1 MKTLVLITS
10 QFPFGKGEP
19 FLETELPIVSTG
31 FEKVIIIS
39 LNVTLEKTRSIP
51 DEYKIFR
58 YNTSTSFSVYLFF
71 PVLVFQNCGV
81 IKELIKE
88 EALFR
93 RSIHDPFT
101 IKKLLILFKRIIKAF
116 ELKNFIQRKLT
127 EEGINENIVFYSYWL
142 KTGAH
147 AIAMLKY
154 RDSIKI
160 SRAHGSDIYE
170 EKTKSGYLALLKF
183 SSSNLN
189 AIFFVSTQGL
199 KYFEEKLKVKSPNFI
214 VSYLGVEKPDSK
226 GITAKE
232 QDKYL
237 VVSCSNLIPLK
248 RIDRIINSL
257 AIVKSDKNILWLH
270 FGDGILRNELEA
282 LAENKLGPLDRID
295 YSFMGHYLNK
305 ELLQYYCSN
314 KIDLFI
320 NTSSTE
326 GVPVSI
332 MEALSFG
339 IPVIAT
345 DVGGVKELVV
355 EGTGILLPAEF
366 KIHDLT
372 KNIEFFLN
380 LSVEEELKFRKNAY
394 SNWEMNFNASVN
406 YRDFIMRVN
415 SIFATVK

>member
-39 LNVTLEKTRSIP
+39 QNVTLEKTRIIP
-51 DEYKIFR
+51 DEYKVFR
-58 YNTSTSFSVYLFF
+58 YNPSTSFSGYLFF

-81 IKELIKE
+81 IKELVKE

-93 RSIHDPFT
+93 RSIHDPLT

-154 RDSIKI
+154 SDSIKI
-160 SRAHGSDIYE
+160 ARAHGSDLYE
-170 EKTKSGYLALLKF
+170 EKSYMSFLPLLNF
-183 SSSNLN
+183 SSSNLD
-189 AIFFVSTQGL
+189 AIFFISDHGIN
-199 KYFEEKLKVKSPNFI
+199 YFKDKIKAYRAELLLSRI
-214 VSYLGVEKPDSK
+214 GVNKPKNENHEISVPVPY
-226 GITAKE
+226 IIA
-232 QDKYL
+232 
-237 VVSCSNLIPLK
+237 SCSNMLPLK
-248 RIDRIINSL
+248 RIDLIIRSL
-257 AIVKSDKNILWLH
+257 EKTETEKEVLWIH
-270 FGDGILRNELEA
+270 FGDGLLREELEE
-282 LAENKLGPLDRID
+282 LASAKLNDKKNIK
-295 YSFMGHYLNK
+295 YSFMGYYPNQD
-305 ELLQYYCSN
+305 LLKYYSRN
-314 KIDLFI
+314 KISLFI

-326 GVPVSI
+326 GIPVSI
-332 MEALSFG
+332 MEAQSFG

-345 DVGGVKELVV
+345 DVGGVKELVI
-355 EGTGILLPAEF
+355 EGTGILLPADF

-380 LSVEEELKFRKNAY
+380 LSMEEELKFRKNAY

-406 YRDFIMRVN
+406 YRDFIMIVN